1 VLDGDRDP
9 RRQSGKPVCFQRVFE
24 SNCIALGFTLDQR
37 DGAGDDPDLPTDAC
51 LSVTPECGNSP
62 VFAVIVLIFRLISP
76 RSNV

>member
-24 SNCIALGFTLDQR
+24 SNCIALGFTLDPR

-51 LSVTPECGNSP
+51 LSVKPERGNSP